1 MPSPEHVN
9 TRDNQVQHAS
19 AGPLTASPAGPTN
32 AHAMA
37 PPALQLQASP
47 VIQKAEGE
55 KEQAAAPYEPKAG
68 DKITKSVGKDAVNN
82 DKDVRIVQ
90 YNLIQKGYLTAV
102 NADGASNITGVCD
115 TNTTFAIRQIQ
126 TQVVEAKNLDAK
138 VDPGGSIEK
147 ALYGEISKNRK
158 DLSAGDGLI
167 DQIQQNYPN
176 GINVALWANYD
187 NQNSN
192 NKEFKRAAD
201 KYAGQFNSV
210 GFDDSGKLNIGMAR
224 PIKTEAEVINA
235 INDIHNLLVS
245 EYQAKEQM
253 TVANPP
259 AFTKIKT
266 LALFAHGM
274 PWGMH
279 MSANG
284 KYNMRIDSKKET
296 ADFEMFVKAIK
307 GPLKDDVDVNLMAC
321 NSGRESDGTEKND
334 VWHMS
339 DAEKQDGSSSFGAK
353 FAQEL
358 GEDASVYAHLSAGHT
373 VNNYSARVFG
383 ADAGKDATKDQSGVH
398 IFRLLYN
405 DAYVTTE
412 ATRLAKDKKKVE
424 NHMYKHYKKRMS
436 QSHSGDF
443 SVPGAEGEKDRK
455 VNQLG
460 AEMFSDLEGTT
471 TMLHTDWTT
480 WVKANPIP

>member
-1 MPSPEHVN
+1 MSSSQHVSPRE
-9 TRDNQVQHAS
+9 NQDQRAN
-19 AGPLTASPAGPTN
+19 AGPETAAPAGPVATN
-32 AHAMA
+32 TLA
-37 PPALQLQASP
+37 PPPFQLQASP
-47 VIQKAEGE
+47 IQRVEGE
-55 KEQAAAPYEPKAG
+55 GEQTTAPYQPKAG
-68 DKITKSVGKDAVNN
+68 DKISKSVGKDGVNN

-90 YNLIQKGYLTAV
+90 YQLIQKGYLAAED
-102 NADGASNITGVCD
+102 ADGKSSITGVCD
-115 TNTTFAIRQIQ
+115 SNTIFAIRQIQ
-126 TQVVEAKNLDAK
+126 TQVVEAKNLDSR
-138 VDPGGSIEK
+138 VDPGGSIAK
-147 ALYGEISKNRK
+147 ALNGDITKKRK
-158 DLSAGDGLI
+158 DLSADDGLI
-167 DQIQQNYPN
+167 TQIEQNYPD
-176 GINVALWANYD
+176 GINVALWANYT

-201 KYAGQFNSV
+201 KYATQFNSV
-210 GFDDSGKLNIGMAR
+210 GFDDSGKLHIGMAR
-224 PIKTEAEVINA
+224 PITTEAETINA
-235 INDIHNLLVS
+235 INDIHNLLVA
-245 EYQAKEQM
+245 EYQKREQM
-253 TVANPP
+253 SVAKPP

-307 GPLKDDVDVNLMAC
+307 GPLKNDVDVNLMAC
-321 NSGRESDGTEKND
+321 NAGREADGTEKND

-353 FAQEL
+353 FAEEL
-358 GEDASVYAHLSAGHT
+358 GKDASVYAHLSAGHT

-383 ADAGKDATKDQSGVH
+383 ADAGKDATKDKSGVH

-405 DAYVTTE
+405 DAYVTSE
-412 ATRLAKDKKKVE
+412 ATRLGKTKKKVE
-424 NHMYKHYKKRMS
+424 AHMYKHYKKRMS

-443 SVPGAEGEKDRK
+443 SIPGAEGEKDRK

-460 AEMFSDLEGTT
+460 AEMFTDIEGTT
-471 TMLHTDWTT
+471 TMLHTDWVT
-480 WVKANPIP
+480 WVKDNPIS

>member
-1 MPSPEHVN
+1 MSATQYANSRE
-9 TRDNQVQHAS
+9 TQNQQISANPLS
-19 AGPLTASPAGPTN
+19 ADQAGPANTFS
-32 AHAMA
+32 
-37 PPALQLQASP
+37 PPAFQLQANP
-47 VIQKAEGE
+47 IQRVEGE
-55 KEQAAAPYEPKAG
+55 GEQTTAAYQPTAD
-68 DKITKSVGKDAVNN
+68 DKITKSVGKGGVND

-90 YNLIQKGYLTAV
+90 YQLIQKGYLPATD
-102 NADGASNITGVCD
+102 ADGKSSITGTCD
-115 TNTTFAIRQIQ
+115 ANTIFAIRQIQ
-126 TQVVEAKNLDAK
+126 TQVVEASNLDSK

-147 ALYGEISKNRK
+147 ALKGEISSKRTK
-158 DLSAGDGLI
+158 LSADAGFIG
-167 DQIQQNYPN
+167 QIEQNYPN
-176 GINVALWANYD
+176 GVNVALWANYD

-201 KYAGQFNSV
+201 KYATQFNSV
-210 GFDDSGKLNIGMAR
+210 GFDDSGKLHIGMAR
-224 PIKTEAEVINA
+224 PIRTEAETINA
-235 INDIHNLLVS
+235 INDIHNLLLS
-245 EYQAKEQM
+245 EYQASKEM
-253 TVANPP
+253 CVAEPP

-279 MSANG
+279 MSASG
-284 KYNMRIDSKKET
+284 KYNMRIDSEKEKN
-296 ADFEMFVKAIK
+296 DFEMFVRAIK

-321 NSGRESDGTEKND
+321 NAGREADGTEKND

-358 GEDASVYAHLSAGHT
+358 GKDASVYAHLSAGHT

-383 ADAGKDATKDQSGVH
+383 ADAGKDATKDQGGVH

-405 DAYVTTE
+405 DAYVTSE
-412 ATRLAKDKKKVE
+412 ATRLGKEKDKVE
-424 NHMYKHYKKRMS
+424 KHMYKHYKKRMS
-436 QSHSGDF
+436 DSHSGKF
-443 SVPGAEGEKDRK
+443 SVPQGEGQEDRK

-460 AEMFSDLEGTT
+460 AEMFSDLEGAT

-480 WVKANPIP
+480 WVKDNPVP